1 MMLFKR
7 NSKCQHFK
15 NNLNYNLNGF
25 IVANTSSIKRTQKN
39 FEAIFI
45 ALKSRKLN
53 VQIRYN
59 RLLLFRKSITY
70 PHDYNISCFCFDEL
84 LFTLNGC
91 LLISLDALFLPVLL
105 TLSEYFCEKKECSFN
120 FGFQGIFFIPFDTK

>member
-7 NSKCQHFK
+7 SSKFQHLK
-15 NNLNYNLNGF
+15 NILNYNLNGF

-39 FEAIFI
+39 FEAIYI
-45 ALKSRKLN
+45 ALKNRKLN

-70 PHDYNISCFCFDEL
+70 PHDYNISCFCFDDL

-105 TLSEYFCEKKECSFN
+105 TLSDYFCEKK
-120 FGFQGIFFIPFDTK
+120 GMLFQFWFSRNIFYSI